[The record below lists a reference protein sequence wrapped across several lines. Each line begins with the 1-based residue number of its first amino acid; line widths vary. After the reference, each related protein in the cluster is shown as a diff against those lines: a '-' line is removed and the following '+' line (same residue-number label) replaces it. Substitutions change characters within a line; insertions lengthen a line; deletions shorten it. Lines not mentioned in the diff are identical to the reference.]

1 MPATAEFS
9 YDTDVKP
16 YASKL
21 FDRIGSDRNMSTE
34 QVTRLQSGLL
44 GGVEG
49 IEAQRLELQKERD
62 MGRKRKL
69 DYQQEVFA
77 LEEARARRTRI
88 EQMEQRRAGVTAT
101 AKSILDSADD
111 PETKRQMLART
122 ALDYTDD
129 PLAKETFDIAASA
142 LPKERS
148 GGFTPNQIAGLTA
161 KLGNKVAPED
171 LPTVLSDPMLLGQA
185 LAAVAKD
192 EEDTKEA
199 KRLAEDQSDQARAAK
214 LELAKMPLKF
224 AKDAATGEMSDW
236 LEDSSTAV
244 ATKVVE
250 ALGTPAEKERFAKL
264 KTAASDR
271 ERALMVELIQLRH
284 RFDTEKVAGG
294 GVKERVSAWMGLQ
307 R

>member
-9 YDTDVKP
+9 YDKDVLP
-16 YASKL
+16 YAGRM
-21 FDRIGSDRNMSTE
+21 FDRIGSDRNMTTE
-34 QVTRLQSGLL
+34 QVSRLQSGLL

-49 IEAQRLELQKERD
+49 IEAQRLKLQEERD

-69 DYQQEVFA
+69 DYEGDVFA

-101 AKSILDSADD
+101 AKSILDSTDN

-122 ALDYTDD
+122 ALDYADD
-129 PLAKETFDIAASA
+129 REALQTFDIAASA
-142 LPKERS
+142 LPKEKT

-171 LPTVLSDPMLLGQA
+171 LPFVLSNPVLLGQA

-192 EEDTKEA
+192 EDDTKEA
-199 KRLAEDQSDQARAAK
+199 KRLAEDQSDQAQKAK

-224 AKDAATGEMSDW
+224 AKDESGGESEW
-236 LEDSSTAV
+236 LEDGSTAV
-244 ATKVVE
+244 AAKVVE

-284 RFDTEKVAGG
+284 RFDTEKVGG
-294 GVKERVSAWMGLQ
+294 GMGLKEKASA
-307 R
+307 RMGL